1 VEGQNENSKMPMLC
15 SKKRNLP
22 VSSPVYLV
30 FKFTG
35 SLDALCTMDLN
46 RLIVGP
52 RAVAAK
58 SPVFGSNRKNQ
69 NKDMAVA
76 TGGAVFK
83 EEG

>member
-1 VEGQNENSKMPMLC
+1 ML
-15 SKKRNLP
+15 
-22 VSSPVYLV
+22 
-30 FKFTG
+30 TG

-52 RAVAAK
+52 QAVAAK
-58 SPVFGSNRKNQ
+58 SPVFGSSRKNQ
-69 NKDMAVA
+69 TKDMAVA